1 MQSPFIWILVV
12 GALCDYCIH
21 GGKKSIIRS
30 KYNVRKEDIMGLV
43 KILLGINEDKSKKP
57 SKIKTKAQIE
67 KEKRELERKIWEMA
81 EEYEGEE

>member
-1 MQSPFIWILVV
+1 M
-12 GALCDYCIH
+12 
-21 GGKKSIIRS
+21 
-30 KYNVRKEDIMGLV
+30 RKEDIMGLV